1 MSGLGWRGRARGRNA
16 HRAPGGASLSDFR
29 LRPKKLKRQGVSASL
44 YPAPGAHSRALAG
57 SVVRVRLGL
66 AIFCVKDEL
75 VRPTLASA

>member
-1 MSGLGWRGRARGRNA
+1 M
-16 HRAPGGASLSDFR
+16 
-29 LRPKKLKRQGVSASL
+29 QGVSASL

-75 VRPTLASA
+75 ARPTLASA